1 MTNLILENITMTQ
14 KQENTVNFVNSV
26 PGRILSHLIAVLL
39 TLGGVWLFQNR
50 PVNYSKTIP
59 LTPDPINLERYN
71 KEQPINY
78 SANTIEAE
86 KKIAIEQFSK
96 NDIEAGKKAIES
108 LLNRGAFLDAKEAIN
123 IVLKSPH
130 DDQNIDPDIIFL
142 YGRLVWELAQDG
154 NRNYTVDEALSFWKK
169 AVAQRPDSVVYQN
182 AIGFAYYTKGDLK
195 KAYDAWFK
203 VLKLSGEVL
212 PETETLRNISTEAI
226 TTPKVEQKDALNAY
240 AGIGLVMM
248 KSAQTSQENEQR
260 ERWLRALQYRT
271 KVMKEAAREYH
282 IPQLRQNWLW
292 SRVALRDWDF
302 LMRTD
307 WNILRKRNN

>member
-1 MTNLILENITMTQ
+1 MTQ
-14 KQENTVNFVNSV
+14 KYENTVNFFNSV
-26 PGRILSHLIAVLL
+26 PGRITSHLIAVLL
-39 TLGGVWLFQNR
+39 TLGSVWLFQNR

-71 KEQPINY
+71 KEQSINY
-78 SANTIEAE
+78 SANTVEAE
-86 KKIAIEQFSK
+86 KQLAIEQFK
-96 NDIEAGKKAIES
+96 QNDILAGKKAIES
-108 LLNRGAFLDAKEAIN
+108 LLNRGAFLEAKEALN
-123 IVLKSPH
+123 ILTKASNN
-130 DDQNIDPDIIFL
+130 QGNIDPDIMFL
-142 YGRLVWELAQDG
+142 YGRAVWESAQDLVEDRDI
-154 NRNYTVDEALSFWKK
+154 NSTIDKALDYWEK
-169 AVAQRPDSVVYQN
+169 AVAQRPDSILYQN

-195 KAYDAWFK
+195 KAYDAWLK
-203 VLKLSGEVL
+203 VLELSGEIV
-212 PETETLRNISTEAI
+212 PEEEKMRNISTESI
-226 TTPKVEQKDALNAY
+226 NTPKVGQKDAINAY

-248 KSAQTSQENEQR
+248 QSAQNSQGNGQR

-307 WNILRKRNN
+307 WDILGGKNN